1 MPSPSLSR
9 RGFLGLGAAA
19 AAGAASNALR
29 PPRQFI
35 TDLNYGSTDAKTR
48 TAQLNEVTTI
58 RVIGE
63 IDRGRN
69 FVEFAD
75 TAEVDFVVTQPD
87 GGQFKLPAFNIG
99 NHWFCHFAGSQLGPY
114 TLESKCSTPEDI
126 GLHGQKFSVT
136 VTPYTGDNAL
146 RRAGRLRVAADKSHL
161 VHVNGDPFLWIGDTW
176 WMGLCGRL
184 NNDGFNMLLN
194 DRLEKDFSLI
204 QIIAGPYPDMDA
216 WDPRGRSDNRHYPFE
231 EGFARADAEYHGLA
245 EHRIR
250 AIVEAGLVPCIVG
263 MWGYYL
269 PQIGI
274 DKVKRYWRHL
284 VARYAALPVVWC
296 ICGEATMPYYLSEK
310 KDEDAAAQKAGWTE
324 VMRYVREI
332 DGYHNP
338 ITIHPTQ
345 YGHEQV
351 NDPSLM
357 DVDMLQTGHS
367 DIETIPNVIKSV
379 RAAVA
384 HEPKMPVVNGEVNYE
399 GIMGRCWQNIIRLSF
414 YHSML
419 NGASGFTYG
428 ANGIWQVNE
437 QGKPYGPS
445 PHGRA
450 WGNTP
455 WEEAMNLPGSRQVGL
470 GGKFFARFPWWELQ
484 RQPDWYDESKKEND
498 AYGVVVAGIPRKLR
512 IAYAP
517 MCWNPPT
524 IKAIETDLQ
533 YSAYYFDPI
542 TGSEIA
548 LGPIKPDE
556 NGNWTPPFPPEVHDW
571 VIVLQA

>member
-1 MPSPSLSR
+1 MSSISR
-9 RGFLGLGAAA
+9 REFVGIATAGVAAA
-19 AAGAASNALR
+19 AARAGDSPASSAPALR
-29 PPRQFI
+29 AKPGDNPIIERNTVITLSVTAAGTYQDPYNDVDVDFI
-35 TDLNYGSTDAKTR
+35 VTAPNGEQQVVPGYYDSGQTWSCNFCGTDVGTNVIKTR
-48 TAQLNEVTTI
+48 
-58 RVIGE
+58 
-63 IDRGRN
+63 
-69 FVEFAD
+69 
-75 TAEVDFVVTQPD
+75 
-87 GGQFKLPAFNIG
+87 
-99 NHWFCHFAGSQLGPY
+99 
-114 TLESKCSTPEDI
+114 CSVASDS
-126 GLHGQKFSVT
+126 GLHGRPFT
-136 VTPYTGDNAL
+136 VDVKAYQGTNPLYGS
-146 RRAGRLRVAADKSHL
+146 GRLRSAADKHHL
-161 VHVNGDPFLWIGDTW
+161 EHMDGTPFLWIGDTW
-176 WMGLCGRL
+176 WMGLCARL
-184 NNDGFNMLLN
+184 NDDNFAALLR
-194 DRLEKDFSLI
+194 DRAAKGFSLV

-216 WDPRGRSDNRHYPFE
+216 WDPRGAGPSGFPFE
-231 EGFARADAEYHGLA
+231 QDFARVNASYFADATR
-245 EHRIR
+245 RIQ
-250 AIVEAGLVPCIVG
+250 AIVDAGLVPCIVG

-269 PQIGI
+269 PQIGL
-274 DKVKRYWRHL
+274 DKVKRFWRNL
-284 VARYAALPVVWC
+284 VARFAAYPVVWC

-310 KDEDAAAQKAGWTE
+310 KEEDAAAQKAGWTE

-351 NDPSLM
+351 DDPSLM

-379 RAAVA
+379 RTALA
-384 HEPKMPVVNGEVNYE
+384 HEPKLPIVNGEVNYE

-419 NGASGFTYG
+419 NGVSGFTYG

-455 WEEAMNLPGSRQVGL
+455 WDEAMNLPGSRQVGL
-470 GGKFFARFPWWELQ
+470 GGKFFARFAWWELQ

-542 TGSEIA
+542 TGNEIA

-571 VIVLQA
+571 VIFLQA